1 MIGSRKRL
9 GEILKEWGIVTED
22 QITQALERQ
31 AKSGR
36 RIGEVLVSMGACE
49 DADVSKALAMQFD
62 MEFVDLDIG
71 TINPQ
76 VMEMIPENG
85 AEGVEM
91 SETIELLFSK
101 AIDRSSLYSSLQI
114 EPPLDVEYNWGEDD
128 RRVELVPRSSLSA
141 GTCYR
146 VSVSRACTCSEGIS
160 LDEVHGA
167 SFTTVG
173 EHGPDLTEILIRS
186 EGTEREP
193 DEAEVYEIEKDDL
206 LTFSFAPP
214 VPEAEHDSVIE
225 FSAHADS
232 SVEWSEN
239 GSSAELSF
247 DEHLLWQELYICRI
261 LENRYSFLCAGE
273 ESRPPRV
280 EDLHFCN
287 DTGADPPE
295 FSRLLQNQLLRVEDS
310 DRAAIDIHISHG
322 DGAELDYSSLIAHTS
337 LHATN
342 GCLSLSLTSIKL
354 NPADPAP
361 PPPESTDAPHSTVR
375 INFSLTSGGRSG
387 RLILEIGEEMRDTY
401 DNTLAQSFLLSLN
414 I

>member
-1 MIGSRKRL
+1 MSSTATRRFTSTTLWVATLALLSCNLMMRPRGGSPEVADIAPSHRL
-9 GEILKEWGIVTED
+9 KSSDPIRIRFSTPMDRESVEAGLTLAGPAGAVGGETNWKGKKKLVFRPAGIEPPSRYLLSLEG
-22 QITQALERQ
+22 ALSAQR
-31 AKSGR
+31 
-36 RIGEVLVSMGACE
+36 V
-49 DADVSKALAMQFD
+49 AM
-62 MEFVDLDIG
+62 EEPYRHLYA
-71 TINPQ
+71 TIPDSAPPE

-247 DEHLLWQELYICRI
+247 DEHLL
-261 LENRYSFLCAGE
+261 
-273 ESRPPRV
+273 
-280 EDLHFCN
+280 
-287 DTGADPPE
+287 
-295 FSRLLQNQLLRVEDS
+295 
-310 DRAAIDIHISHG
+310 
-322 DGAELDYSSLIAHTS
+322 
-337 LHATN
+337 
-342 GCLSLSLTSIKL
+342 
-354 NPADPAP
+354 
-361 PPPESTDAPHSTVR
+361 
-375 INFSLTSGGRSG
+375 
-387 RLILEIGEEMRDTY
+387 
-401 DNTLAQSFLLSLN
+401 
-414 I
+414 